1 MDDGTG
7 MIRAKAWLK
16 GTDEPESWNLEVN
29 HNDPHLKGAP
39 GVYAMSPQSKKK
51 YILITFR

>member
-1 MDDGTG
+1 

-16 GTDEPESWNLEVN
+16 GTDEPDSWNLEVN

-39 GVYAMSPQSKKK
+39 GVYAMSSQSKKK
-51 YILITFR
+51 VYFDNLQITYNK